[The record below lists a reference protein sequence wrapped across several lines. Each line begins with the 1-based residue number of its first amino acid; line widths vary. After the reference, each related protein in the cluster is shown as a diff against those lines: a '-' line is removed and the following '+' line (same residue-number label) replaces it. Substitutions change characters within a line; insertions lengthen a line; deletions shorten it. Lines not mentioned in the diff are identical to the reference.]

1 MTAMPPRK
9 QRAVSAI
16 LGTRTLEDAAR
27 VCGISRRTIS
37 RWATAPEFQKA
48 LLAERRAMFG
58 RAIDELRVASGES
71 VAALRAIVTSPDV
84 SPAVVVQAASSI
96 LANVFRGVE
105 LCDIMERVNALE
117 EAAEDAKSNR

>member
-1 MTAMPPRK
+1 MPPRK
-9 QRAVSAI
+9 LRAVSAI

-37 RWATAPEFQKA
+37 RWAEAPEFQAA

-71 VAALRAIVTSPDV
+71 VAALRAIITSPDV
-84 SPAVVVQAASSI
+84 SPAIVVQAASAI
-96 LANVFRGVE
+96 LSHAFRGVE
-105 LCDIMERVNALE
+105 LVDVLERLNKLE
-117 EAAEDAKSNR
+117 EASEDAKNSR